1 MRIDEDKI
9 REEFANINNFCR
21 LENIGQG
28 VYSGL
33 KKKTTKSFRENSAS
47 FKAYKK
53 LKSMGYILEDEKV
66 A

>member
-1 MRIDEDKI
+1 MKIDETRI
-9 REEFANINNFCR
+9 RDEFASVKNFCR
-21 LENIGQG
+21 LENIGTG

-33 KKKTTKSFRENSAS
+33 KKKTTNIFQPDSAS

-53 LKSMGYILEDEKV
+53 LKSMGYIIIDEKV